1 MITLRGMTWKH
12 DRGLAPMLATAARW
26 SETHSDVRI
35 EWEARSLQG
44 FADHPIRDLAEE
56 FDLLV
61 LDHPFMGTVAKGGYL
76 VPLDDYISAEDL
88 SNLRTESV
96 GASHESYFYQGHQW
110 ALAVDAAAQVAGYR
124 PDLLAAAG
132 VTVPSTWNEVSE
144 LAQIRQGFVTTPL
157 LPVDSFCSFL
167 TLCNSFGETPFTA
180 GSQEVI
186 GKDAGEAALL
196 QLKALGGFAIK
207 KAHEMNPIAVWE
219 KMSTTDE
226 IAYCP
231 IAFGY
236 SNYARPVY
244 RRAPIHFTNIPSRP
258 PRGPAGSVLGGAGL
272 AITARCKELS
282 AAVDYAVW
290 VASAE
295 CQKTIYIHSGG
306 QPGNR
311 KAWIDP
317 AINEISNHFFEA
329 TLPTL
334 EQAFLRPRFAGFVEF
349 QTQASFLI
357 SNCLLGKCSSAATLD
372 SLDECFRKATSWPV
386 AC

>member
-1 MITLRGMTWKH
+1 VVTLRGMTWKH
-12 DRGLAPMLATAARW
+12 DRGLAPMLATAAQFAE
-26 SETHSDVRI
+26 SHPDVRI

-61 LDHPFMGTVAKGGYL
+61 LDHPFIGTVAKGGYL
-76 VPLDDYISAEDL
+76 VPLDKCISPEVLSDL
-88 SNLRTESV
+88 RSESV

-110 ALAVDAAAQVAGYR
+110 ALAIDAAAQVAGYR

-132 VTVPSTWNEVSE
+132 MKVPSTWDEVSK
-144 LAQIRQGFVTTPL
+144 LARMGRGFVTTPL

-167 TLCNSFGETPFTA
+167 TLSTSFGETPFAA
-180 GSQEVI
+180 GSHHVVGKEV
-186 GKDAGEAALL
+186 GESTL
-196 QLKALGGFAIK
+196 QQLQALGEYAIK
-207 KAHEMNPIAVWE
+207 EAHELNPIAVWE

-231 IAFGY
+231 VAFGY
-236 SNYARPVY
+236 SNYARPGY

-258 PRGPAGSVLGGAGL
+258 PCGPVGSVLGGAGL
-272 AITARCKELS
+272 AISARCKGLS

-295 CQKTIYIHSGG
+295 CQKTIYVQSGG

-317 AINEISNHFFEA
+317 GINEMSNHYFEA

-349 QTQASFLI
+349 QTQASLLI
-357 SNCLLGKCSSAATLD
+357 SNCLLGKCGSAATLN
-372 SLDECFRKATSWPV
+372 SLDECFRKATS
-386 AC
+386 

>member
-12 DRGLAPMLATAARW
+12 DRGLAPMLATAAQFAE
-26 SETHSDVRI
+26 SHPDVRI

-76 VPLDDYISAEDL
+76 VPLDNYIAAEVL
-88 SNLRTESV
+88 SSLRSESV
-96 GASHESYFYQGHQW
+96 GASHQSYFYQGHQW
-110 ALAVDAAAQVAGYR
+110 ALAIDAAAQVAGYR

-132 VTVPSTWNEVSE
+132 MKVPSTWDEVSE
-144 LAQIRQGFVTTPL
+144 LARIGKGFVTSPL

-167 TLCNSFGETPFTA
+167 TLCTSFGETPFAA
-180 GSQEVI
+180 GPPKVHKVVSKE
-186 GKDAGEAALL
+186 AGESALR
-196 QLKALGGFAIK
+196 QLKALVECAITQ
-207 KAHEMNPIAVWE
+207 AHELNPIAVWE

-236 SNYARPVY
+236 SNYARPGY

-258 PRGPAGSVLGGAGL
+258 PRAPVGSVLGGAGL
-272 AITARCKELS
+272 AISARCKGL
-282 AAVDYAVW
+282 AAAIDYAQW

-295 CQKTIYIHSGG
+295 CQKTTYVHSGG
-306 QPGNR
+306 QPANR
-311 KAWIDP
+311 KAWIDLG
-317 AINEISNHFFEA
+317 INEISNHYFEA
-329 TLPTL
+329 TLPTI
-334 EQAFLRPRFAGFVEF
+334 EHAYLRPRFPGFIEF
-349 QTQASFLI
+349 QSQASFLI
-357 SNCLLGKCSSAATLD
+357 SDFLRGKLSSATTLN
-372 SLDECFRKATSWPV
+372 SLDECFRKATL
-386 AC
+386 

>member
-1 MITLRGMTWKH
+1 VITLRGMTWKH
-12 DRGLAPMLATAARW
+12 DRGLAPMLETAARW
-26 SETHSDVRI
+26 SEMHPDVRI

-61 LDHPFMGTVAKGGYL
+61 LDHPFMGAVAKGGYL
-76 VPLDDYISAEDL
+76 VPLDNHISAEVI
-88 SNLRTESV
+88 SSLRSESV
-96 GASHESYFYQGHQW
+96 GASHESYFYQGRQW
-110 ALAVDAAAQVAGYR
+110 ALAIDAAAQVAGYR

-132 VTVPSTWNEVSE
+132 MKVPSTWDEVPE
-144 LAQIRQGFVTTPL
+144 LARIRKGFVTTPL

-167 TLCNSFGETPFTA
+167 TLCTAFGETPFAA
-180 GSQEVI
+180 GSLKVPKVV
-186 GKDAGEAALL
+186 GKEAGESALR
-196 QLKALGGFAIK
+196 QLKALGEFSIK
-207 KAHEMNPIAVWE
+207 EAHEMNPIGVWE
-219 KMSTTDE
+219 KMSATDE

-236 SNYARPVY
+236 SNYARPGY

-258 PRGPAGSVLGGAGL
+258 LRGSAGSVLGGAGL
-272 AITARCKELS
+272 AISARCKELS

-295 CQKTIYIHSGG
+295 CQKTIYVHSGG

-317 AINEISNHFFEA
+317 GINRMANHFFDA
-329 TLPTL
+329 TLPIL
-334 EQAFLRPRFAGFVEF
+334 ERAFLRPRFAGFVEF
-349 QTQASFLI
+349 QTQASFVI
-357 SNCLLGKCSSAATLD
+357 SNFLQEKFNSVVTLD
-372 SLDECFRKATSWPV
+372 SLDECFRKATS
-386 AC
+386 

>member
-1 MITLRGMTWKH
+1 VITLRGMTWKH
-12 DRGLAPMLATAARW
+12 DRGLAPMLATAAQFAE
-26 SETHSDVRI
+26 SHPDVLI

-44 FADHPIRDLAEE
+44 FADHPIRDLAEG

-76 VPLDDYISAEDL
+76 VPLDKHISPEVL
-88 SNLRTESV
+88 SSLRSESV
-96 GASHESYFYQGHQW
+96 GASHESYFYEGHQW
-110 ALAVDAAAQVAGYR
+110 ALAIDAAAQVAGYR

-132 VTVPSTWNEVSE
+132 VTVPSTWDEVSE
-144 LAQIRQGFVTTPL
+144 LARIRKGFVTSPL

-167 TLCNSFGETPFTA
+167 TLCTSFGETPFA
-180 GSQEVI
+180 VGSHKVHKVVCRE
-186 GKDAGEAALL
+186 AGESALH
-196 QLKALGGFAIK
+196 QLKALGECAIK
-207 KAHEMNPIAVWE
+207 EAYGLNPIAVWE

-236 SNYARPVY
+236 SNYARPGY

-258 PRGPAGSVLGGAGL
+258 PSGPVGSVLGGAGL
-272 AITARCKELS
+272 AISARCKELS
-282 AAVDYAVW
+282 AAVDYALW

-295 CQKTIYIHSGG
+295 CQKTIYVHSGG

-317 AINEISNHFFEA
+317 GVNEMSNHYFDA

-357 SNCLLGKCSSAATLD
+357 SDFLLGKSNSAATLD
-372 SLDECFRKATSWPV
+372 SLDECFRKA
-386 AC
+386 AL

>member
-1 MITLRGMTWKH
+1 MRTLRGMTWKH
-12 DRGLAPMLATAARW
+12 DRGLAPMLATAVRH
-26 SETHSDVRI
+26 SETHPDVRI

-44 FADHPIRDLAEE
+44 FADYPIRDLAEE

-61 LDHPFMGTVAKGGYL
+61 LDHPFMGTVARGGYL
-76 VPLDDYISAEDL
+76 VPLDDRISPEVL
-88 SNLRTESV
+88 SNLRNESV
-96 GASHESYFYQGHQW
+96 GASNESYCYQGHQW
-110 ALAVDAAAQVAGYR
+110 ALAIDAAAQVAGYR

-132 VTVPSTWNEVSE
+132 MTVPSTWDQVSA
-144 LAQIRQGFVTTPL
+144 LARIGRGFVTTPL

-167 TLCNSFGETPFTA
+167 TMCTSFGETPLAA
-180 GSQEVI
+180 GSHKVV
-186 GKDAGEAALL
+186 GKGVGESSLH
-196 QLKALGGFAIK
+196 QLKALREYAIK
-207 KAHEMNPIAVWE
+207 EAHELNPIAVWE

-236 SNYARPVY
+236 SNYARPGY

-258 PRGPAGSVLGGAGL
+258 PRGPVGSVLGGAGL
-272 AITARCKELS
+272 AISARCRELS
-282 AAVDYAVW
+282 AAIDYALW

-295 CQKTIYIHSGG
+295 CQKTIYVQSGG

-311 KAWIDP
+311 KAWIDRG
-317 AINEISNHFFEA
+317 INEMSNHYFEA

-349 QTQASFLI
+349 QTRASFLI
-357 SNCLLGKCSSAATLD
+357 SNFLLGKYSSAATLD
-372 SLDECFRKATSWPV
+372 LLDECFREATS
-386 AC
+386 

>member
-12 DRGLAPMLATAARW
+12 DRGLAPMLATAAQFAE
-26 SETHSDVRI
+26 SHPDVRI

-76 VPLDDYISAEDL
+76 VPLDNYIAAEVL
-88 SNLRTESV
+88 SSLRSESV
-96 GASHESYFYQGHQW
+96 GASHQSYFYQGHQW
-110 ALAVDAAAQVAGYR
+110 ALAIDAAAQVAGYR

-132 VTVPSTWNEVSE
+132 MKVPSTWDEVSE
-144 LAQIRQGFVTTPL
+144 LARIGKGFVTSPL

-167 TLCNSFGETPFTA
+167 TLCTSFGETPFAA
-180 GSQEVI
+180 GPPKVHKVVSKE
-186 GKDAGEAALL
+186 AGESALR
-196 QLKALGGFAIK
+196 QLKALVEGAITQ
-207 KAHEMNPIAVWE
+207 AHELNPIAVWE

-236 SNYARPVY
+236 SNYARPGY

-258 PRGPAGSVLGGAGL
+258 PRAPVGSVLGGAGL
-272 AITARCKELS
+272 AISARCKGL
-282 AAVDYAVW
+282 AAAIDYAQW

-295 CQKTIYIHSGG
+295 CQKTTYVHSGG
-306 QPGNR
+306 QPANR
-311 KAWIDP
+311 KAWIDLG
-317 AINEISNHFFEA
+317 INEISNHYFEA
-329 TLPTL
+329 TLPTI
-334 EQAFLRPRFAGFVEF
+334 EHAYLRPRFPGFIEF
-349 QTQASFLI
+349 QSQASFLI
-357 SNCLLGKCSSAATLD
+357 SDFLRGKLSSATALN
-372 SLDECFRKATSWPV
+372 SLDECFRKATL
-386 AC
+386 

>member
-1 MITLRGMTWKH
+1 MATLRGMTWKH
-12 DRGLAPMLATAARW
+12 DRGLAPMLATAAQFAE
-26 SETHSDVRI
+26 SHPDVRI

-76 VPLDDYISAEDL
+76 VPLDDHISAEDL
-88 SNLRTESV
+88 SSLRSESV

-110 ALAVDAAAQVAGYR
+110 ALAIDAAAQVAGYR
-124 PDLLAAAG
+124 PDLLAAAE
-132 VTVPSTWNEVSE
+132 TKVPSTWDEVSE
-144 LAQIRQGFVTTPL
+144 LARIRKGFVTAPL

-167 TLCNSFGETPFTA
+167 TLCTYFGETPLAA
-180 GSQEVI
+180 GSQKVQQVI
-186 GKDAGEAALL
+186 GKEAGAAALH
-196 QLKALGGFAIK
+196 QLKALGECAVK
-207 KAHEMNPIAVWE
+207 EAHELNPIAVWE

-226 IAYCP
+226 IGYCP

-236 SNYARPVY
+236 SNYARPGY

-258 PRGPAGSVLGGAGL
+258 PRGPVGSVLGGAGL
-272 AITARCKELS
+272 AISARCRELS
-282 AAVDYAVW
+282 VAVDYALW
-290 VASAE
+290 VASAK
-295 CQKTIYIHSGG
+295 CQQTIYVQSGG

-317 AINEISNHFFEA
+317 GVNAMSNHYFEA

-349 QTQASFLI
+349 QTRASFLI
-357 SNCLLGKCSSAATLD
+357 SDFLLGKSNSAATLD
-372 SLDECFRKATSWPV
+372 SLDECFRKAVS
-386 AC
+386 

>member
-1 MITLRGMTWKH
+1 
-12 DRGLAPMLATAARW
+12 MLATAARW
-26 SETHSDVRI
+26 SEAHPDVRI

-76 VPLDDYISAEDL
+76 VPLDNYISVEFL
-88 SNLRTESV
+88 SSLRSESV
-96 GASHESYFYQGHQW
+96 GASHESYFYQDHQW
-110 ALAVDAAAQVAGYR
+110 ALAIDAAAQVAGYR
-124 PDLLAAAG
+124 PDLFAAAG
-132 VTVPSTWNEVSE
+132 VTVPSTWDQVSE
-144 LAQIRQGFVTTPL
+144 LARIRKGFVTVPL

-167 TLCNSFGETPFTA
+167 TLCTSFGETPFA
-180 GSQEVI
+180 EGSRKVV
-186 GKDAGEAALL
+186 GKEAGESSLHQL
-196 QLKALGGFAIK
+196 QALGECAIK
-207 KAHEMNPIAVWE
+207 EAHEMNPIAVWE

-226 IAYCP
+226 IAFCP

-236 SNYARPVY
+236 SNYARSGY
-244 RRAPIHFTNIPSRP
+244 RRAPIHFANIPSRP
-258 PRGPAGSVLGGAGL
+258 PRGPVGSVLGGAGL
-272 AITARCKELS
+272 AISACCKELS
-282 AAVDYAVW
+282 AAVDYVQW

-295 CQKTIYIHSGG
+295 CQKTIYAHSGG

-317 AINEISNHFFEA
+317 GINEMSNHYFET

-334 EQAFLRPRFAGFVEF
+334 EQAFLRPRFVGFVEF

-357 SNCLLGKCSSAATLD
+357 SNFLLGKSNPTATLD
-372 SLDECFRKATSWPV
+372 SLDECFRKAIS
-386 AC
+386 